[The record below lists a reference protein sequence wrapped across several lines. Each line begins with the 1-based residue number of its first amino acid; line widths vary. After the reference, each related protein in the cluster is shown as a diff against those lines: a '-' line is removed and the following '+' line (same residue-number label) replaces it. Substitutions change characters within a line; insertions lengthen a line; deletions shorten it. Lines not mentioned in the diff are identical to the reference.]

1 MDSLEDRNPFPI
13 DRSRAENAYW
23 RHQNNMCKPNAKTFT
38 ALLEPDG
45 TRLRWVIARI
55 PFDIAKAWPERRGRR
70 VRGEIEGF
78 AFRTSLFPDPQGKGH
93 ILLVNKRM
101 QAGAHA
107 RAGDK
112 VRILLEPDLEERPV
126 SIPLELA
133 GIFKGDR
140 ALKKWF
146 EQLSPSMRR
155 EIGKWVGEAKSA
167 EVRQKRAERLAERM
181 LQAMEG
187 EHEPP
192 PILRRIFQRDP
203 RTRAAW
209 NLLSPTQ
216 RRHQLLGIFYYE
228 SVEARERRAQKAIAF
243 ALQNFEKKQN
253 GNAPR
258 V

>member
-1 MDSLEDRNPFPI
+1 MGKSI
-13 DRSRAENAYW
+13 
-23 RHQNNMCKPNAKTFT
+23 AKTFK

-45 TRLRWVIARI
+45 TQLRWVIARV
-55 PFDIAKAWPERRGRR
+55 PFDIGKAWPERRGRR

-78 AFRTSLFPDPQGKGH
+78 AFRTSLFPDARSKGH
-93 ILLVNKRM
+93 ILLVNKKM

-112 VRILLEPDLEERPV
+112 VRITLEPDLEDRPV

-133 GIFKGDR
+133 AIFRADR

-155 EIGKWVGEAKSA
+155 EIGKWVADAKGA
-167 EVRQKRAERLAERM
+167 EVRQKRAEKLAERM

-203 RTRAAW
+203 RTQAAW
-209 NLLSPTQ
+209 NSLTPTQ
-216 RRHQLLGIFYYE
+216 RRNELLGIFYYE
-228 SVEARERRAQKAIAF
+228 TVEARERRAQKAIAF
-243 ALQNFEKKQN
+243 ALQNFEKKN
-253 GNAPR
+253 KRNASNDE
-258 V
+258 